1 MKTIVVGLGNPILSD
16 DGVGWVVVQAAEC
29 RYRLLQEA
37 GDPAATSLPPVDFL
51 CVALGG
57 LSLME
62 HLIGYQYAILVD
74 AIQSSQHPLGA
85 CLRFPL
91 EALPDPTAG
100 HLAST
105 HDTSLLNAL
114 QVGRRLGAELP
125 ERIEVL
131 AIVAELIYDFSEEL
145 SPAVAAAV
153 PGAVQDV
160 LDLLQTLSLEEV

>member
-16 DGVGWVVVQAAEC
+16 DGVGWVIVQQAER
-29 RYRLLQEA
+29 RYQLLQEG
-37 GDPAATSLPPVDFL
+37 GDLAAPSLPPVDFL
-51 CVALGG
+51 CVSLGG

-62 HLIGYQYAILVD
+62 HLIGYQHAILVD
-74 AIQSSQHPLGA
+74 AIQSSQHPLGT

-114 QVGRRLGAELP
+114 QVGQLLGAELP
-125 ERIEVL
+125 RSIAVL
-131 AIVAELIYDFSEEL
+131 AIVAEKIYDFSEEL

>member
-16 DGVGWVVVQAAEC
+16 DGVGWVVVQQAER
-29 RYRLLQEA
+29 RYQLLQETGNPA
-37 GDPAATSLPPVDFL
+37 GASQPQVDFL

-62 HLIGYQYAILVD
+62 HLIGYQHAILVD

-114 QVGRRLGAELP
+114 QMGRRLDAELP
-125 ERIEVL
+125 ASIEVL
-131 AIVAELIYDFSEEL
+131 AIVAEKIYDFSEEL